1 MFVML
6 AYLTASSNRA
16 SVASPLS
23 MARERFFH
31 STPPPS
37 MSVPFINAQAA
48 ACSASCQAMRT
59 HTHQGFH

>member
-1 MFVML
+1 
-6 AYLTASSNRA
+6 
-16 SVASPLS
+16 LS